1 MLRRSWNIS
10 ARHLWRTEL
19 RSQHRSALVTLT
31 GVPVH
36 NPATLGT
43 APPQPLFFRP
53 RVKPDL
59 ALAVDVFHDL
69 TVMRKSVFAEVRQ
82 LLARKIRAFA
92 TVPEPL
98 LQGTGS
104 KLTVAT
110 DNGDD
115 LVGEATIARQVLRLY
130 RLALLDRE
138 HLGDLLEELQV
149 ASLASQAN

>member
-1 MLRRSWNIS
+1 
-10 ARHLWRTEL
+10 LWRTEL
-19 RSQHRSALVTLT
+19 RSQHSSALVTLT

-36 NPATLGT
+36 IPATLGT
-43 APPQPLFFRP
+43 APLQPLLFGP

-59 ALAVDVFHDL
+59 ALAVNVLQNL

-82 LLARKIRAFA
+82 LLARKIRTFA

-104 KLTVAT
+104 NFTVPA

-138 HLGDLLEELQV
+138 HFGDLLEELHV

>member
-1 MLRRSWNIS
+1 
-10 ARHLWRTEL
+10 
-19 RSQHRSALVTLT
+19 
-31 GVPVH
+31 
-36 NPATLGT
+36 
-43 APPQPLFFRP
+43 
-53 RVKPDL
+53 
-59 ALAVDVFHDL
+59 VDVFHDL

-92 TVPEPL
+92 AVPEPL

-138 HLGDLLEELQV
+138 HFGDLLKELQV
-149 ASLASQAN
+149 TSLASQAN